1 MIGFIVLIWQLSA
14 SLTQPI
20 CEAGLNDFGAYSSE
34 QDEWIGPNDPDTC
47 DLTSMPARMSVYETQ
62 GRQIKA
68 CAEYAFTG
76 DEHAIEVYLGVDGSG
91 AEVIGTLECEDYAVD
106 VVTEPLFQKWY
117 ARKAKMYHLNPDPDD
132 RRHFYDYRAYWRD
145 LRNGKTEPGDS
156 EILWPD
162 RYRLVGHPDFRGD
175 K

>member
-1 MIGFIVLIWQLSA
+1 MLPTLVLLWQLSA

-20 CEAGLNDFGAYSSE
+20 CAAGLNDFGTYLDGESE
-34 QDEWIGPNDPDTC
+34 WVGPNNPDTC

-76 DEHAIEVYLGVDGSG
+76 DESAIEVYLGVDGSG
-91 AEVIGTLECEDYAVD
+91 VEVIGTLACEDYALD
-106 VVTEPLFQKWY
+106 VVLEPLFQKWF
-117 ARKAKMYHLNPDPDD
+117 ARMAQMHHLNPDADD

-145 LRNGKTEPGDS
+145 LRDGKIAPGDD
-156 EILWPD
+156 EGRLWPD
-162 RYRLVGHPDFRGD
+162 RYRLVGHPDFR